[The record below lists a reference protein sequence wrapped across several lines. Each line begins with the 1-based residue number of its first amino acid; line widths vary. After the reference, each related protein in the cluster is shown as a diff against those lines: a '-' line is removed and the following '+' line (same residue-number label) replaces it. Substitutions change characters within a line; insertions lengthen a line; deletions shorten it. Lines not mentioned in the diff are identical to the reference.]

1 MKKIKYLLRL
11 FIIYFTYI
19 SRRQKVSYL
28 PIRLWV
34 EISSR
39 CNLTCRLCV
48 NKDIPG
54 SMKGDMDFKLYK
66 KIIDE
71 VKDYVF
77 DINLFH
83 RGEPLIHP
91 QIIEMIEYAHKNNI
105 KTRLHTNGTLLTPEF
120 SRKLIAS
127 GLNLISFSFDGY
139 TRSTYEKNRIG
150 ASYENTL
157 GSIVDFLKIKKEL
170 NSKTPFTNLQVMEFD
185 EEISQKQFHIQKEKF
200 IKNFENLPLDKLV
213 IRTPHNWGG
222 LLEIADVSKADRK
235 KAKFMACTFP
245 WYALTIFY
253 DGKVHLCPQDF
264 CGELQVGDVNKESVK
279 EIFNNKTMQGIRK
292 SFRNKKIDNLNPCNN
307 CDRCWRE
314 TILKIPKE
322 YLGIFMKDSL
332 RKD

>member
-11 FIIYFTYI
+11 FIIYFSYI
-19 SRRQKVSYL
+19 LRKQKVNYL
-28 PIRLWV
+28 PVRLWV
-34 EISSR
+34 ETSSR
-39 CNLTCRLCV
+39 CNLKCRLCV
-48 NKDIPG
+48 NKDMPG
-54 SMKGDMDFKLYK
+54 NMRGDMDFNLYK

-91 QIIEMIEYAHKNNI
+91 QIIEMIGYANKNNI
-105 KTRLHTNGTLLTPEF
+105 KTRIHTNAVLLTPEF
-120 SRKLIAS
+120 SIKLIKS

-150 ASYENTL
+150 ALYENTL
-157 GSIVDFLKIKKEL
+157 KNIIDFLKIKKEL
-170 NSKTPFTNLQVMEFD
+170 NSKTPFTNIQVMEFD
-185 EEISQKQFHIQKEKF
+185 DEISKKQFNVQKEEF
-200 IKNFENLPLDKLV
+200 IKKFENLPLDKLI

-222 LLEIADVSKADRK
+222 LLEIADVLKAERK
-235 KAKFMACTFP
+235 KTRFKACTFP

-264 CGELQVGDVNKESVK
+264 YGELPVGDVNKESVG
-279 EIFNNKTMQGIRK
+279 EIFNNKTMQDIRK
-292 SFRNKKIDNLNPCNN
+292 SFRNKKIDNLNPCNS

-314 TILKIPKE
+314 TILGIPKE
-322 YLGIFMKDSL
+322 YLGIFLKDSL

>member
-1 MKKIKYLLRL
+1 M
-11 FIIYFTYI
+11 
-19 SRRQKVSYL
+19 
-28 PIRLWV
+28 PA
-34 EISSR
+34 
-39 CNLTCRLCV
+39 
-48 NKDIPG
+48 D
-54 SMKGDMDFKLYK
+54 MKGDMDFKLYK

-91 QIIEMIEYAHKNNI
+91 QIIKMIKYANKNNI
-105 KTRLHTNGTLLTPEF
+105 KTRIHTNAALLTPEF
-120 SRKLIAS
+120 STELIKS

-150 ASYENTL
+150 ASYINTL
-157 GSIVDFLKIKKEL
+157 GNIMDFLKIKKEL
-170 NSKTPFTNLQVMEFD
+170 GSKTPFTTLQVMEFD
-185 EEISQKQFHIQKEKF
+185 EQISQKQFKIQKEEF
-200 IKNFENLPLDKLV
+200 IKNFKNHPPDNLI

-222 LLEIADVSKADRK
+222 LLNIADVSKTDRK
-235 KAKFMACTFP
+235 KSKFMACTFP

-264 CGELQVGDVNKESVK
+264 CGELPVGDVNRESIK
-279 EIFNNKTMQGIRK
+279 EIFNNKPMQAIRK
-292 SFRNKKIDNLNPCNN
+292 SFRNKKIDNLNPCSN

>member
-1 MKKIKYLLRL
+1 MKKIKYLFRL

-19 SRRQKVSYL
+19 FKKQKVSYL

-34 EISSR
+34 ETSSR
-39 CNLTCRLCV
+39 CNLKCRLCI
-48 NKDIPG
+48 NKDMPIN
-54 SMKGDMDFKLYK
+54 MKGDMDFKLYK

-77 DINLFH
+77 DVNLFH

-91 QIIEMIEYAHKNNI
+91 QIVEMIKYAGKNNI
-105 KTRLHTNGTLLTPEF
+105 KTRLHTNGVLLTPEL
-120 SRKLIAS
+120 SMKLITS

-139 TRSTYEKNRIG
+139 TRSTYEKNRVG
-150 ASYENTL
+150 ATYENTL
-157 GSIVDFLKIKKEL
+157 GNIIDFLKIKKEL
-170 NSKTPFTNLQVMEFD
+170 NSRTPFTNLQVMEFD
-185 EEISQKQFHIQKEKF
+185 EEISQKQFQIQKEEF

-222 LLEIADVSKADRK
+222 LLDITGVAKIDRK

-264 CGELQVGDVNKESVK
+264 NGELPVGDVNEDSVK
-279 EIFNNKTMQGIRK
+279 VIFNNKTMQDIRR
-292 SFRNKKIDNLNPCNN
+292 SFRNKKIDNLSPCNN

-314 TILKIPKE
+314 TFMGIPRE
-322 YLGIFMKDSL
+322 YLGIFLKDSL